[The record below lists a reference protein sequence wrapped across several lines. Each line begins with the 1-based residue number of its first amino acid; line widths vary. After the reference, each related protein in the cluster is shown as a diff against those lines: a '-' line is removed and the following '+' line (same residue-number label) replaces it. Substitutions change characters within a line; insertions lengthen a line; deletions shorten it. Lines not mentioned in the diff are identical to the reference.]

1 MCAVSVEVALTVR
14 AHFAECPAW
23 DAATGT
29 LLWVDM
35 NEGAVHRYRPADG
48 GDTVTAVGQ
57 PVAAALPRAGGGLV
71 LSLRDGV
78 AVAGPDGAR
87 RWLTEWSQEG
97 VRGNDAGIDAQGRLW
112 VGTIAGETSPGWL
125 ARIDADGTAHTAATG
140 IELSNGITWS
150 PDATRMYYVD
160 TRTRR
165 IDVFDYDLDTG
176 KAANRRVLTDITG
189 TEGLPDGMCTDT
201 DGGVW
206 VALFRGGAVRRYTPD
221 GRLDR
226 EITLPASLTTSCG
239 FGGPDLTDLYVT
251 SARRDL
257 GDVEP
262 EAGNLFVVPGVA
274 QGLEGVPFAG

>member
-1 MCAVSVEVALTVR
+1 MSVEVALAVR
-14 AHFAECPAW
+14 AHFAECPTW
-23 DAATGT
+23 DAADGS

-35 NEGAVHRYRPADG
+35 NEGGVHRYRPSDG
-48 GDTVTAVGQ
+48 GDTVTVVDQ
-57 PVAAALPRAGGGLV
+57 PVAAALPREGGGLV

-78 AVAGPDGAR
+78 AVTAPDGSR
-87 RWLTEWSQEG
+87 RWLTEWAREG
-97 VRGNDAGIDAQGRLW
+97 VRGNDASVDGRGRLW

-125 ARIDADGTAHTAATG
+125 ARIDADGTTHTAATG
-140 IELSNGITWS
+140 IKLSNGIAWS
-150 PDATRMYYVD
+150 PDATLMYYVD

-176 KAANRRVLTDITG
+176 KAANRRVLTAVTDTD
-189 TEGLPDGMCTDT
+189 GLPDGMCTDT
-201 DGGVW
+201 EGGIW

-257 GDVEP
+257 GDAEP

-274 QGLEGVPFAG
+274 QGLEGMAFAG

>member
-1 MCAVSVEVALTVR
+1 MSVEVALAVR
-14 AHFAECPAW
+14 AHFAECPTW
-23 DAATGT
+23 DAADGT

-35 NEGAVHRYRPADG
+35 NEGGVHRYRPSDG
-48 GDTVTAVGQ
+48 GDTVTVVDQ

-78 AVAGPDGAR
+78 AVTGPDGSR
-87 RWLTEWSQEG
+87 RWLTEWAREG
-97 VRGNDAGIDAQGRLW
+97 VRGNDASVDARGRLW

-125 ARIDADGTAHTAATG
+125 ARVDADGTTHTAATG
-140 IELSNGITWS
+140 IQLSNGIAWS

-176 KAANRRVLTDITG
+176 KAANRRVLTAVTDTD
-189 TEGLPDGMCTDT
+189 GLPDGMCTDT
-201 DGGVW
+201 EGGIW

-257 GDVEP
+257 GDAEP

-274 QGLEGVPFAG
+274 QGLEGVAFEG

>member
-1 MCAVSVEVALTVR
+1 MRVDVALAVR
-14 AHFAECPAW
+14 AHFAECPTW
-23 DAATGT
+23 DAADGS

-35 NEGAVHRYRPADG
+35 NDGEVHRYRPSDG
-48 GDTVTAVGQ
+48 GDTVTVVGQ

-78 AVAGPDGAR
+78 AVAAPDGSR

-97 VRGNDAGIDAQGRLW
+97 VRGNDAGIDDRGRLW

-140 IELSNGITWS
+140 IQLSNGITWS

-176 KAANRRVLTDITG
+176 KAANRRPFTDITD

-201 DGGVW
+201 AGGVW

-262 EAGNLFVVPGVA
+262 EAGNLFVVSGVA
-274 QGLEGVPFAG
+274 QGLAGAPFAG